1 MFDAKEN
8 DGFLKNENE
17 AKQSLDMN
25 IFQSN
30 LKPEGKSPMTEKVL
44 STIIS
49 SRFYFFWAY
58 GIIGFGGLNFVL
70 LLYLE

>member
-1 MFDAKEN
+1 VFDAKEN

-30 LKPEGKSPMTEKVL
+30 LKPEGKSPMTEKFGPNWIWWSQFCFATIL
-44 STIIS
+44 SELVI
-49 SRFYFFWAY
+49 
-58 GIIGFGGLNFVL
+58 
-70 LLYLE
+70 

>member
-44 STIIS
+44 NTLVCSS
-49 SRFYFFWAY
+49 SRRRKIVMANE
-58 GIIGFGGLNFVL
+58 IIEFSVLNFCFM
-70 LLYLE
+70 